1 MSLIYLSSSSSD
13 AEPFSMRI
21 ASQCESNLGSGCFL
35 SKNNQIISTHKIR
48 SEIEACDVLIVV
60 ITKTITEDT
69 EDISPYNLIDNERI
83 RLEIISAINKD
94 ILIVPVLID
103 DARLPEKGN
112 IPGALKK
119 LLDCKP
125 YHLREVFWSED
136 LEVLLEY
143 LEEELS
149 FIKEVKEKLSESVEV
164 NYQRLAE
171 FDGRK
176 PVKVNLESSD
186 FLQLRKMIEAEMIFL
201 QKSPWDRGQECRKKC
216 IVSARTSL
224 FSIGANSKSNSIF
237 PGAIKYFSGVGIF

>member
-1 MSLIYLSSSSSD
+1 MSLIYLSSSSSE
-13 AEPFSMRI
+13 AEPFSLRI

-35 SKNNQIISTHKIR
+35 SKNKGIISTHKIR

-60 ITKTITEDT
+60 ITKDT

-136 LEVLLEY
+136 LE
-143 LEEELS
+143 LS
-149 FIKEVKEKLSESVEV
+149 LIHISEPTRP
-164 NYQRLAE
+164 Y
-171 FDGRK
+171 
-176 PVKVNLESSD
+176 
-186 FLQLRKMIEAEMIFL
+186 
-201 QKSPWDRGQECRKKC
+201 
-216 IVSARTSL
+216 
-224 FSIGANSKSNSIF
+224 
-237 PGAIKYFSGVGIF
+237 

>member
-1 MSLIYLSSSSSD
+1 MSLIYLSSSSSE
-13 AEPFSMRI
+13 AESFSLRI

-35 SKNNQIISTHKIR
+35 PKSNGIISTHKIR

-60 ITKTITEDT
+60 ITKTITEEA

-149 FIKEVKEKLSESVEV
+149 FIKEVKEKLS
-164 NYQRLAE
+164 
-171 FDGRK
+171 
-176 PVKVNLESSD
+176 
-186 FLQLRKMIEAEMIFL
+186 
-201 QKSPWDRGQECRKKC
+201 
-216 IVSARTSL
+216 
-224 FSIGANSKSNSIF
+224 
-237 PGAIKYFSGVGIF
+237 

>member
-1 MSLIYLSSSSSD
+1 MSLIYLSSSSSE
-13 AEPFSMRI
+13 AEPFSLRI

-35 SKNNQIISTHKIR
+35 SKNNGIISTHKIR

-60 ITKTITEDT
+60 ITKTITEET

-125 YHLREVFWSED
+125 IICER
-136 LEVLLEY
+136 
-143 LEEELS
+143 
-149 FIKEVKEKLSESVEV
+149 
-164 NYQRLAE
+164 
-171 FDGRK
+171 
-176 PVKVNLESSD
+176 
-186 FLQLRKMIEAEMIFL
+186 
-201 QKSPWDRGQECRKKC
+201 
-216 IVSARTSL
+216 
-224 FSIGANSKSNSIF
+224 
-237 PGAIKYFSGVGIF
+237 FSGLKIWRFFLSI

>member
-1 MSLIYLSSSSSD
+1 MSLIYLSSSSSE
-13 AEPFSMRI
+13 AEPFSLRI

-35 SKNNQIISTHKIR
+35 SKNNGIISTHKIR

-60 ITKTITEDT
+60 ITKTIIEET

-103 DARLPEKGN
+103 DARLPEQGN

-176 PVKVNLESSD
+176 PIKVNLESSD
-186 FLQLRKMIEAEMIFL
+186 FLLLRNMI
-201 QKSPWDRGQECRKKC
+201 
-216 IVSARTSL
+216 
-224 FSIGANSKSNSIF
+224 
-237 PGAIKYFSGVGIF
+237 